1 MKVLIPLDGSEL
13 SESALDWA
21 ATQAQMGPLQ
31 VHLLRVVDP
40 FLVAP
45 GGVPPSLGER
55 MQHQILEA
63 AGDYLEG
70 VKQRFGGLVTE
81 TQAVVGQ
88 AREEIGVTAQRHAVD
103 LIVMASHGRS
113 GLGRWLLGSV
123 AEGVL
128 RIAPCPVL
136 LLRPSTSA
144 THHPFEKI
152 LVPVDGSPASLQVPR
167 QLAPFVSG
175 EARVTLVRCTGLSL
189 MDYSEADIAPALQE
203 YLEGLRH
210 RMEALKEEGL
220 AAEVLLVDGEAPDGI
235 LEAAQERACDLI
247 AMSTHGHGG
256 FRHFWMGSVTERV
269 ARRAPCPVLV
279 FPSPPPPS
287 EET

>member
-21 ATQAQMGPLQ
+21 ATQAQLGPLE
-31 VHLLRVVDP
+31 VYLLRVVDP

-55 MQHQILEA
+55 MQHQILQA
-63 AGDYLEG
+63 AGEYLDG
-70 VKQRFGGLVTE
+70 VKQRFQGLVTE
-81 TQAVVGQ
+81 TQAAVGQ
-88 AREEIGVTAQRHAVD
+88 AREEIALTAQRHKVD
-103 LIVMASHGRS
+103 LLVMASHGRS

-123 AEGVL
+123 AESVL

-136 LLRPSTSA
+136 LLRPTVKTSA
-144 THHPFEKI
+144 HPFQQI
-152 LVPVDGSPASLQVPR
+152 LVPVDGSPASMQVPR
-167 QLAPFVSG
+167 KLGPFVASD
-175 EARVTLVRCTGLSL
+175 ARVTLLRCTGLSL
-189 MDYSEADIAPALQE
+189 ADYTEADVAPALQE

-220 AAEVLLVDGEAPDGI
+220 ASEVLLVDGEAPDGI
-235 LEAAQERACDLI
+235 LETAQEHPCDLI

-279 FPSPPPPS
+279 FPSQPP
-287 EET
+287 EES